1 MVELQTR
8 WGWMVA
14 TYLFL
19 GGIGAGSLIAASVIR
34 LVSGRKFLHTVRFGA
49 WASTAAFAVGSFLLL
64 LDVGVPLR
72 AIVLFR
78 SFVHFTSWMAIG
90 AWLLF
95 TGIVVGLL
103 YALATTQVTSDWIGT
118 RWKWFGRHID
128 AIQRAFS
135 IIGIPLGL
143 AIGAYTGMLLSVLQF
158 RPLWHTWVLPALFVL
173 SALDTGLALIMIYA
187 TTKERSPGVER
198 LHYFIEITVVVIV
211 PLEVLALAGFVF
223 TALHG
228 SADAVHS
235 ANLLLNGVLSPYFWA
250 LVVALGLGVPLLV
263 CGTRLSGLAK
273 NAAALPLIGA
283 ACCLTGGLALRSLV
297 LLAGLPASLTSPGL
311 AQFINGVTFVV
322 P

>member
-1 MVELQTR
+1 MPELQMT

-14 TYLFL
+14 AYLFL
-19 GGIGAGSLIAASVIR
+19 GGIGAGSLIAASVLR
-34 LVSGRKFLHTVRFGA
+34 LASGRRFTNTVRFGA
-49 WASTAAFAVGSFLLL
+49 WASMVAFAVGSFLLL

-78 SFVHFTSWMAIG
+78 SFVRFNSWMAIG

-95 TGIVVGLL
+95 AGIGIGLL
-103 YALATTQVTSDWIGT
+103 FALSTTRLTSDWIGT
-118 RWKWFGRHID
+118 RWKWFGRNVES
-128 AIQRAFS
+128 IQRVFS

-143 AIGAYTGMLLSVLQF
+143 GIGAYTGMLLSVLQF

-187 TTKERSPGVER
+187 TTKERAEGVER
-198 LHYFIEITVVVIV
+198 LHYFIEIGVVTIV
-211 PLEVLALAGFVF
+211 PLEAIALAGFVL
-223 TALHG
+223 TALNG
-228 SADAVHS
+228 SADAVLS
-235 ANLLLNGVLSPYFWA
+235 AELLLHGPLSPYFWA

-273 NAAALPLIGA
+273 DAPTLPIIGA
-283 ACCLTGGLALRSLV
+283 ASCLTGGLALRALV
-297 LLAGLPASLTSPGL
+297 LLAGMPASLTSPAL
-311 AQFINGVTFVV
+311 AQFLNGVTFV